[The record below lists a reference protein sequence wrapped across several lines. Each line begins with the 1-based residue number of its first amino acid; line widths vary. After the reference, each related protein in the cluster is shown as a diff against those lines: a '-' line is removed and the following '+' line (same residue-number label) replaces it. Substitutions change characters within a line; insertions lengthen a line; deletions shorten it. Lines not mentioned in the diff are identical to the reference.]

1 VVNLD
6 IDKIRQNTPSLCQ
19 SRYPTHPTSVEPGF
33 QSPNSSGAE
42 IPATKSPDFDWINAN
57 PSGIPTS
64 LGDISWQSTTA
75 QPYTDADNLSEY
87 LASNQM
93 YQFGSQNA
101 QNPGSTHLL
110 TESSA
115 NAYPQTSHLPVVSEA
130 VSFQPMGTAYPTSHP
145 DTMELPY
152 AESFA
157 WPFQTSSDNPTSTNG
172 NLSAQNFDMYSGQ
185 QPLTSEDIAAFM
197 RINPGE
203 HPFM

>member
-1 VVNLD
+1 M
-6 IDKIRQNTPSLCQ
+6 PSLCQ
-19 SRYPTHPTSVEPGF
+19 SRYPTHPTSVEPSF
-33 QSPNSSGAE
+33 RSPNSSGTE
-42 IPATKSPDFDWINAN
+42 ITATKSPDFGWINGN
-57 PSGIPTS
+57 SSGAPTY
-64 LGDISWQSTTA
+64 LGDLSWQSTTA
-75 QPYTDADNLSEY
+75 QPYSDLSTY

-93 YQFGSQNA
+93 YQLGSQNA

-110 TESSA
+110 
-115 NAYPQTSHLPVVSEA
+115 PVVSEA
-130 VSFQPMGTAYPTSHP
+130 VSFQPMETAYPTSHS

-157 WPFQTSSDNPTSTNG
+157 WPFQTSSGNPTSTDS

-185 QPLTSEDIAAFM
+185 QPLTSEDLAAFM